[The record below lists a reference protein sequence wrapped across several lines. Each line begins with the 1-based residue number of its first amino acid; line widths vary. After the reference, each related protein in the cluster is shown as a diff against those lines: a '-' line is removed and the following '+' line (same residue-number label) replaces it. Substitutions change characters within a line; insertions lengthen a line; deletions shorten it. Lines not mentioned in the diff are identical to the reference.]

1 MEIREQLSRWI
12 LSFYFYLDSGDWT
25 QATMFSWKACLST
38 KPSFLP
44 LANILVLPI
53 KSSIQTWSF
62 CLETIFTSHPFVAIS
77 YVMSK
82 SFGRQDFY
90 FFSHFSGLIGSLLP
104 GNSLWRI
111 RVPRI
116 RPSKWKKRLR
126 WVHLTPSLQVR
137 NPVPT
142 NQRLRERKKNRS
154 RIQLFPFHLL
164 FSTDVCRPT

>member
-62 CLETIFTSHPFVAIS
+62 CLETIFTSHSFVAIS
-77 YVMSK
+77 CVMSK

-104 GNSLWRI
+104 GNSLCRI

-126 WVHLTPSLQVR
+126 WIHPTPSLQVR